1 MNNNFG
7 LEYHLVHSCN
17 LKCAGCSHYSSL
29 LDKLT
34 FISKEQIEIEMNLL
48 RTRTNNGDALI
59 WLRLLAGE
67 PLLHPDL
74 TDCLNIIRNIFPKTR
89 IILVTNGINLHKM
102 SDAFYKVCQYNDI
115 EILVTDYGLIDINN
129 ILHQIKSKG
138 VKIDI
143 YQTCRDW
150 YFQNIRLT
158 EEINDCF
165 NQCYHR
171 KQCINKKE
179 EKIIK
184 TAADIAPGDRIDLRL
199 QGGSASC
206 LVEQVDKA

>member
-1 MNNNFG
+1 M
-7 LEYHLVHSCN
+7 
-17 LKCAGCSHYSSL
+17 
-29 LDKLT
+29 DKKDPKYLY
-34 FISKEQIEIEMNLL
+34 FHVM
-48 RTRTNNGDALI
+48 
-59 WLRLLAGE
+59 GE
-67 PLLHPDL
+67 PLLHPNL

-89 IILVTNGINLHKM
+89 ITLVTNGINLIKM
-102 SDAFYKVCQYNDI
+102 SNTFYKVCKCNDI
-115 EILVTDYGLIDINN
+115 EIYVTDYGLMDLNN

-171 KQCINKKE
+171 KMCINYKE
-179 EKIIK
+179 EKMYEPLRGSLTFLREENKTFDEISSKFVTNTECHSAQLLIIK
-184 TAADIAPGDRIDLRL
+184 N
-199 QGGSASC
+199 
-206 LVEQVDKA
+206 K